1 MAASSTTVYAFQ
13 MIPSSSLSTTSS
25 SALSVGP
32 VGRDG
37 FTSPRRAI
45 RDSSKINQLT
55 NSNQPPPSY
64 HDRHDPKTTKK
75 DLRTLQR
82 FLEVECWKLP
92 QIRSLDR
99 TLLAV
104 SDACKQINRIVQ
116 RAQTDDLYGAAL
128 DPMTGLELEAN
139 IQGESQQQLDV
150 LCNTI
155 MLRAFC
161 GTAND
166 AICAVASEEEPL
178 PRSCADVM
186 GYDLLAS
193 NNPLVVGG
201 KTNIDGLKSSGGEGG
216 GEFVAVFDPIDGS
229 KNIDSSLPVGTVFGI
244 YRRPDGGRKSA
255 KYKSPD
261 GTYDLDGFLQRGT
274 NLVAA
279 GYCLYSATTVLV
291 LTLGSGVHGF
301 TLDPDRQIFL
311 QTHANMRIPDVGPLY
326 SFNEANSRDYSEPV
340 QKFLKNM
347 KSTGKIGGK
356 KVTARYVGALVADVH
371 NVLINGGIYG
381 YPATR
386 DNPNGKL
393 RLLYESAPMAMIMEQ
408 AGGAGSTGYGR
419 ILDVLPPQPKRR
431 KVTTDQEGATA
442 AQDDCS
448 SSDGSS
454 SSSNDEADNW
464 DEEAGKGIHVRVP
477 TFLGSVENVFELD
490 QFHKYYGQEGG

>member
-1 MAASSTTVYAFQ
+1 
-13 MIPSSSLSTTSS
+13 
-25 SALSVGP
+25 
-32 VGRDG
+32 
-37 FTSPRRAI
+37 
-45 RDSSKINQLT
+45 
-55 NSNQPPPSY
+55 
-64 HDRHDPKTTKK
+64 
-75 DLRTLQR
+75 
-82 FLEVECWKLP
+82 
-92 QIRSLDR
+92 
-99 TLLAV
+99 
-104 SDACKQINRIVQ
+104 
-116 RAQTDDLYGAAL
+116 
-128 DPMTGLELEAN
+128 
-139 IQGESQQQLDV
+139 
-150 LCNTI
+150 
-155 MLRAFC
+155 
-161 GTAND
+161 
-166 AICAVASEEEPL
+166 
-178 PRSCADVM
+178 
-186 GYDLLAS
+186 
-193 NNPLVVGG
+193 
-201 KTNIDGLKSSGGEGG
+201 
-216 GEFVAVFDPIDGS
+216 
-229 KNIDSSLPVGTVFGI
+229 
-244 YRRPDGGRKSA
+244 
-255 KYKSPD
+255 
-261 GTYDLDGFLQRGT
+261 
-274 NLVAA
+274 
-279 GYCLYSATTVLV
+279 
-291 LTLGSGVHGF
+291 
-301 TLDPDRQIFL
+301 
-311 QTHANMRIPDVGPLY
+311 MRIPDVGPLY

-490 QFHKYYGQEGG
+490 QFHKYYGEEGG